1 MITPTLFLRS
11 KGLIAPDKKGLTI
24 TQMDS
29 KAPVK
34 EFDLGQL
41 LEEYHRVKSAEEK
54 GSNDS
59 PSGYDTIH
67 T

>member
-1 MITPTLFLRS
+1 MITPTLFLRTKGIIKPDATEMVIRVMS
-11 KGLIAPDKKGLTI
+11 KP
-24 TQMDS
+24 
-29 KAPVK
+29 PK
-34 EFDLGQL
+34 EFSLTEL
-41 LEEYHRVKSAEEK
+41 LEEYHRLKNAEEK